1 MNKKI
6 ILLIIIL
13 LLTGCKIS
21 NSSKTIYE
29 YYVTIDD
36 VDIKVNR
43 LFYLVDTT
51 LGKYNNYE
59 YNKDTEHYI
68 YTYDDIEI
76 ETYIKNREE
85 KINSFWFTTDKYH
98 TNEGIS
104 IGDNIKDIFSV
115 YGDNYRYKDNT
126 YRYELNDSS
135 ITFFIDNDIITGIE
149 YDLI

>member
-6 ILLIIIL
+6 ILLITLL

-43 LFYLVDTT
+43 LFYLVDTS

-59 YNKDTEHYI
+59 YIKDTGHYI
-68 YTYDDIEI
+68 YTYNDIEI
-76 ETYIKNREE
+76 ETYMDNNEE
-85 KINSFWFTTDKYH
+85 KINSFWFTTNKYH

-104 IGDNIKDIFSV
+104 IGDSIKDMINT
-115 YGDNYRYKDNT
+115 YGDNYIVKNNNYI
-126 YRYELNDSS
+126 YELNDTS
-135 ITFFIDNDIITGIE
+135 ISFIIENDIIKGIE
-149 YDLI
+149 YMLI

>member
-21 NSSKTIYE
+21 NGTKTIYE

-36 VDIKVNR
+36 TDIKVNR
-43 LFYLVDTT
+43 LFYLVDVS
-51 LGKYNNYE
+51 LGKF
-59 YNKDTEHYI
+59 KDYKYIEESGHQI

-76 ETYIKNREE
+76 ETYVKNNEE

-104 IGDNIKDIFSV
+104 IGDNIKDIFNT
-115 YGDNYRYKDNT
+115 YGDNYRYKNNT
-126 YRYELNDSS
+126 NYYSQK
-135 ITFFIDNDIITGIE
+135 T
-149 YDLI
+149 Y

>member
-59 YNKDTEHYI
+59 YNKDTGHYI

-76 ETYIKNREE
+76 ETYIKNKEE

-115 YGDNYRYKDNT
+115 YGNNYRYKDNT